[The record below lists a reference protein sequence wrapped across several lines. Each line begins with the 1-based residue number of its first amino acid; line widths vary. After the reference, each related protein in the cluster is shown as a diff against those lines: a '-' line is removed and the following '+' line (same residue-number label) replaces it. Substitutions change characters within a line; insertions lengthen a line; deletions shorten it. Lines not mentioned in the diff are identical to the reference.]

1 MQDPERHKGADFI
14 LMAMVAV
21 AMADRKLDA
30 REIGLIQQIYADQ
43 SGRTLNAEDIR
54 AVTEAGTR
62 NGGLLAALAAAA
74 DTLDQKTKEEILR
87 SSYLVLV
94 ADKRIA
100 SEERKKLHDIA
111 AALKVPEIH
120 LGAILEELAS

>member
-1 MQDPERHKGADFI
+1 
-14 LMAMVAV
+14 MVAV

-43 SGRTLNAEDIR
+43 SGRTLNAKDIR
-54 AVTEAGTR
+54 AVTEAGAGD
-62 NGGLLAALAAAA
+62 GGLLAALAAAA